1 MYYIGVDIGGTG
13 VQAGVVDEN
22 GQILFRKECPTDVLS
37 GFEKIMEDIN
47 QLVRTMLE
55 ENGVQISE
63 VKSIGFGVPS
73 FINKKG
79 QVTCVNLGWKEEDF
93 INTLKS
99 KFPEINVYAE
109 NDATV
114 AALAEAKAGSMKGCD
129 VGVMYTLGTGVGGG
143 IIINGKVFNGAHNM
157 GSEIGHVIV
166 DTNYFDCNCGNN
178 GCLETFCSATAI
190 IKYSKKLIEEG
201 NDSKI
206 LELANNNIENIN
218 AKNVFDAYRL
228 NDKVAIETINR
239 FKEYLAKAI
248 AGMINTLDPEVIS
261 LGGGVSRAGDIIL
274 DGLDELV
281 RRYII
286 YKNEDFADIV
296 IATLGADAGIV
307 GAAFLS

>member
-47 QLVRTMLE
+47 KLVRIMLE

-63 VKSIGFGVPS
+63 IKSIGFGVPS

-99 KFPEINVYAE
+99 KFPETNVYAE

-190 IKYSKKLIEEG
+190 IKYAKKLIEEG

-281 RRYII
+281 RKYII

>member
-13 VQAGVVDEN
+13 VQSGVVDEN

-55 ENGVQISE
+55 ENGIQISE
-63 VKSIGFGVPS
+63 IKSIGFGVPS
-73 FINKKG
+73 FINKNG

-99 KFPEINVYAE
+99 KFPETNVYAE

-190 IKYSKKLIEEG
+190 IKYAKKLIEEG

-228 NDKVAIETINR
+228 NDKVAIKTINR

-281 RRYII
+281 RKYII

>member
-47 QLVRTMLE
+47 KLVRNMLE

-63 VKSIGFGVPS
+63 IKSIGFGVPS

-99 KFPEINVYAE
+99 KFPETNVYAE

-190 IKYSKKLIEEG
+190 IKYAKKLIEEG

-206 LELANNNIENIN
+206 LELSNNNIENIN

-281 RRYII
+281 RKYII

>member
-37 GFEKIMEDIN
+37 GFEKIMEDVN

-99 KFPEINVYAE
+99 KFPETNVYAE

-190 IKYSKKLIEEG
+190 IKYAKKLIEEG

-281 RRYII
+281 RKYII